1 MRTPSRLA
9 PARLAGI
16 LLAAGLGACGGT
28 TYVQPPLPAH
38 AETGPVLALRPLA
51 ISFDRGTTEV
61 TGDGTMTFDGTIVG
75 RFAESGTFTTADGL
89 VWATMDGEG
98 AIHVTIDDPA
108 APGPTS
114 ATFTTA
120 GDRLVRPEGTV
131 LATIDTSGQ
140 IVTAGGSFAISG
152 ISSRS
157 RRLALFLYLVAA
169 TYAED
174 LPAP

>member
-1 MRTPSRLA
+1 MRASPQLGI
-9 PARLAGI
+9 AGL
-16 LLAAGLGACGGT
+16 LLAAGLAACAGT
-28 TYVQPPLPAH
+28 TYVQPPVPVHEEA
-38 AETGPVLALRPLA
+38 GPLLALRPLS
-51 ISFDRGTTEV
+51 IVSDRGTAEV

-75 RFAESGTFTTADGL
+75 RFAEAGTFTTAAGL
-89 VWATMDGEG
+89 VWATMDGDG
-98 AIHVTIDDPA
+98 AIHVTVDDPA
-108 APGPTS
+108 APGPVD

-120 GDRLVRPEGTV
+120 GDRLVRPEGTL
-131 LATIDTSGQ
+131 LASIDTSGQ
-140 IVTAGGSFAISG
+140 IVTATGSFAIAG